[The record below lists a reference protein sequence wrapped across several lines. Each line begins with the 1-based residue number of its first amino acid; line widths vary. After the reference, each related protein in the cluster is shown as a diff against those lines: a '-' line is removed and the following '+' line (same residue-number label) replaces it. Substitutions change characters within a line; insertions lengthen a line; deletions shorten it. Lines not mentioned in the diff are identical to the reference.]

1 VVVLALG
8 GCAVTS
14 GLVIAAFTAA
24 ITADPIDEVRRGM
37 QRIQRGD
44 FEATVPVFDASELG
58 LLQAGFNMM
67 AGGLRERERLR
78 DLFGRHVGRDVARLA
93 EQVASRD
100 DIQFEMGG
108 VNREVAVLFV
118 DMIGSTRLA
127 TILEPSELVT
137 MLNEFFAVIVNAVER
152 NGGLINKF
160 EGDAALAIFGAPI
173 PDPDS
178 ATHALATARE
188 LNTRLNPAGEQITA
202 GIGVS
207 AGVAVAGNIGDRNRY
222 EYTVIGDPVN
232 EAARLTEVAKLS
244 GGVAASGAAVS
255 RADDSESKRWHIVDT
270 KVLRGREDS
279 TAIAVPTG

>member
-1 VVVLALG
+1 MA
-8 GCAVTS
+8 CAVTS

-100 DIQFEMGG
+100 DIQFELGG

-118 DMIGSTRLA
+118 DMVGSTRLA

-137 MLNEFFAVIVNAVER
+137 MLNEFFAVIVNAVEQNR
-152 NGGLINKF
+152 RPDQQIRRRRRT
-160 EGDAALAIFGAPI
+160 GDLRR
-173 PDPDS
+173 PDP
-178 ATHALATARE
+178 RP
-188 LNTRLNPAGEQITA
+188 R
-202 GIGVS
+202 
-207 AGVAVAGNIGDRNRY
+207 
-222 EYTVIGDPVN
+222 
-232 EAARLTEVAKLS
+232 
-244 GGVAASGAAVS
+244 
-255 RADDSESKRWHIVDT
+255 
-270 KVLRGREDS
+270 
-279 TAIAVPTG
+279 